1 MRKRLGFDIL
11 KKSKK
16 KSENG
21 KSVETKK
28 ESKEKKPWSRQF
40 KQYVAYGVAVTIL
53 GIVSVIYWVALN
65 DGDYTGWL
73 FTLALGVSIAA
84 GVRIGFAGLSLL
96 FGNRAIFI
104 KYADV
109 KIEKGAVTNTCAGDD
124 RRAIRNYVQQES
136 ETNRNLLARKN
147 GTILF
152 FPLRTR
158 TNVGLFFNDI
168 GSLIMTP
175 YWYTVITIMSVII
188 SYTMA
193 RSFYEDKNSYFLEL
207 DEEKSSK
214 GANTLKA
221 PLDAVKALL
230 SVLLPLF
237 FMKQLEKYRE
247 SRKLFQSICGDIKA
261 MAIYILNL
269 TTNEKKYILKR
280 TEGERL
286 KFDRENVKTPLR
298 GDVEYIFSATR
309 YILAALPQTVK
320 HTIREKLDPVYQFDP
335 KMVTFGHQM
344 RIIKGNVC
352 GLGPTYSNKDKDGKL
367 LGTWYNDTNPLGK
380 TLYYEMLD
388 VRNRSQMDYFE
399 TMMYMLLR
407 YINRLKE
414 VKIINE
420 GLERDIIGK
429 WHHIYAAWGP
439 LVTKQ
444 TDANPALINLVF
456 YLGLWFYA
464 VFLPLTHANIEGW
477 GLMMSLVQVALY
489 AILLM
494 TGRAIQSPFKKVWFA
509 PSISNDAIQT
519 QEHIVRLMKQHVVL
533 DQNFLYGYN
542 IDLSREKIEKSII
555 EGKGNIQSFEECLTY
570 VEEEYKENNERKK
583 REKKNRR
590 QSLFQSKD
598 SQPLIND
605 DEEKKTSTKQIE
617 IKIPIKSNFYF

>member
-1 MRKRLGFDIL
+1 MRKRLGFDIFNNR
-11 KKSKK
+11 KK
-16 KSENG
+16 KAENG
-21 KSVETKK
+21 KPAENKT
-28 ESKEKKPWSRQF
+28 KEKKPWSRQF
-40 KQYVAYGVAVTIL
+40 KQYVAYVIAAFIV
-53 GIVSVIYWVALN
+53 GIFSIVYWVSLD
-65 DGDYTGWL
+65 DGSYTGWI
-73 FTLALGVSIAA
+73 FTLALGLSIAA
-84 GVRIGFAGLSLL
+84 GIRLGFSVLSLL
-96 FGNRAIFI
+96 FGNRAIFV

-109 KIEKGAVTNTCAGDD
+109 KIEKGAVTRSGCEGQD
-124 RRAIRNYVQQES
+124 RKAIRSYVQQEG
-136 ETNRNLLARKN
+136 ETNRNLLATRDGN
-147 GTILF
+147 ILF

-158 TNVGLFFNDI
+158 TNVGLFLNDI
-168 GSLIMTP
+168 GSLVMTP
-175 YWYTVITIMSVII
+175 YWYTVITFMSVVI
-188 SYTMA
+188 SFNMA
-193 RSFYEDKNSYFLEL
+193 RAAYENDNSYFLEL
-207 DEEKSSK
+207 DVDKSSK

-221 PLDAVKALL
+221 PLDAVKSLL

-247 SRKLFQSICGDIKA
+247 SRKLFQSICGDVKA

-269 TTNEKKYILKR
+269 TINEKKYKLKS
-280 TEGERL
+280 TEGKRL
-286 KFDRENVKTPLR
+286 KFDAESVENPLR

-320 HTIREKLDPVYQFDP
+320 HSIREKLDPVYEFDP

-344 RIIKGNVC
+344 RVIKGNVC
-352 GLGPTYSNKDKDGKL
+352 GLGPTYSKKDIDGKL

-399 TMMYMLLR
+399 TLMYMLLR

-414 VKIINE
+414 IKVINE

-444 TDANPALINLVF
+444 TDANPALINVVF

-464 VFLPLTHANIEGW
+464 VFLPLTHANIKGW
-477 GLMMSLVQVALY
+477 GVMMSLVQIALY

-509 PSISNDAIQT
+509 PSISNDAMET
-519 QEHIVRLMKQHVVL
+519 QEHIVRLMQQHVVL

-542 IDLSREKIEKSII
+542 IDQSREKIGKSII
-555 EGKGNIQSFEECLTY
+555 EGKGNIQTYEECLTY
-570 VEEEYKENNERKK
+570 VEEEVIENDKK
-583 REKKNRR
+583 IRREKKKRR
-590 QSLFQSKD
+590 QSQFNPDEL
-598 SQPLIND
+598 QPLVEE
-605 DEEKKTSTKQIE
+605 DEQKTSSNQIQIE
-617 IKIPIKSNFYF
+617 IPNRNNYFF